1 MNHTKHIEYL
11 AKNGQWA
18 ELMMVA
24 RYMWDQQ
31 AWLYLKRN
39 RNAVKRIKEEFTRLA
54 KRPAYSNPANAQH
67 WDQQIAKY
75 IDRLGVKTLIDDMR
89 QVLAKYPSV
98 RSIIYFLYTGDNK
111 ASRWEM
117 LLREQIAQ
125 EIQQQKELDNEAY
138 KAMAEVFGFE
148 LKSVNVGPPKWVV
161 DARRRLAAIDK
172 MAKTDEVCAE
182 IVRIKHNLEKHGYGL
197 E

>member
-1 MNHTKHIEYL
+1 MNHTKHIELL

-75 IDRLGVKTLIDDMR
+75 INRLGVKKMIDDMR
-89 QVLAKYPSV
+89 LVLAKYPTV

-125 EIQQQKELDNEAY
+125 EMQQQKELDNEAY

-161 DARRRLAAIDK
+161 DARRRLAQLQGALYGSDESREA
-172 MAKTDEVCAE
+172 AK
-182 IVRIKHNLEKHGYGL
+182 IKHHLEKHGYGL

>member
-1 MNHTKHIEYL
+1 MNHTKHIELL

-39 RNAVKRIKEEFTRLA
+39 RNAVKRIKEEFTRIA

-89 QVLAKYPSV
+89 LVLAKYPSV

-125 EIQQQKELDNEAY
+125 EMQQQKELDNEAY

-148 LKSVNVGPPKWVV
+148 LKSANEGPPRWVK

-182 IVRIKHNLEKHGYGL
+182 IVRIKHNLEKHGYG